1 MAHVYIVMLAVGTQR
16 THGPVLCTSMN
27 AFFAANQLTTVTL
40 EWPPEKVRVCV
51 CVCVYVFLTNKHI

>member
-16 THGPVLCTSMN
+16 THGPVLCNSMN

-40 EWPPEKVRVCV
+40 EWRQVCV
-51 CVCVYVFLTNKHI
+51 FFNRHI